1 MKKGQFK
8 IKALAAFMA
17 SSMVFTGTAGNL
29 IVYAAGSG
37 AGEASYKADNV
48 LINSFTD
55 GKSTSGLMA
64 RMWFP
69 DAGAG
74 YDGDGDGKGDYID
87 QVEGMITDIYEAGFG
102 GVEITM
108 LADNADYYWQGGN
121 ELAGK
126 IGWGSSAWAEI
137 LSAALDTANSKEKE
151 FLVDVTIT
159 AHWPMIINSVDPNDD
174 NQQQQAAIADAKQL
188 TREMMEQDI
197 ELNLPEMK
205 TADSSNTERAIS
217 SFIFKDTLISA
228 VLAKTDSD
236 GNLDLHS
243 LTDISDCVTARDGY
257 AAGVPESSDENG
269 NSYVFMKRNGSEDG
283 EYSWTY
289 YTNEQA
295 GTEYG
300 MNLTPEYTA
309 VEEATGKVLKDAVV
323 TVTYSTFGSR
333 VTIKDANGNDIPGAV
348 SIPEFTKV
356 KTTTDENG
364 DLFYSTDLSGVDG
377 AEELIPIY
385 RTEYFGDRAV
395 MADTQQIYS
404 LDHERLESLLTE
416 KGIDLA
422 DGDYQLIAAYR
433 RGTGQIA
440 SGGENITMPEKTY
453 AIDYFDA
460 DGAKVVTDYWD
471 NNLLPHEYT
480 CADGQV
486 RTLRDLMQE
495 NGGTIFEDSIELSR
509 DSIFWSKNL
518 AENFKN
524 ENGYDIGLYAAALAG
539 MPTNDSEG
547 LERIREDYDQILSSQ
562 YTKYHSGTIS
572 NWCKSFGYAYRAQGH
587 GLDAVDAGA
596 SSLAADIP
604 ESDNGSDGDGTRTIA
619 AGVNVDPNKH
629 YLSME
634 ALTFGTGFGEFPSW
648 YYCLNT
654 INRYYS
660 EGINRII
667 LHGTPFTKSYTD
679 YDKAWPGWDFMSF
692 MAWNARQVWWS
703 DVDIFTDYIG
713 RVQGVLQDGTTKVP
727 VAIMQDGANS
737 GLGNTGLLELQSLV
751 GRGYSFNVVT
761 QGLIESDYCETA
773 QSSLSNRT
781 VLSEKAEYQVLVL
794 NNIHSLTTEAMEKL
808 VGYARAGLAI
818 LDLNSDITEAYG
830 TSGNGEDEQIQNLYT
845 ELQQQESYTKVSSEG
860 DMIQWIA
867 ANVDS
872 GAAYDAKWLETTRL
886 YDAED
891 GSNYYMFYNE
901 SDISVS
907 SEKPGTGPT
916 AEEAGNISTQ
926 VTLKGNGV
934 PYKLDPA
941 DGSIT
946 RITGYTQTDD
956 GVSMNL
962 DIEEGDLYFILL
974 SDNGYI
980 AQQAVTES
988 TKTQQAAIE
997 LGQNQEWTLD
1007 LESWGP
1013 DHSPENTDAN
1023 GDLVNPT
1030 LSEKSTLEGIKTT
1043 LVPWTEL
1050 SLTAEELSSLG
1061 VDSTSS
1067 ISGLGYY
1074 TVEADVPDYG
1084 RTNKTGAVLSY
1095 DFNELYNCMTGITV
1109 TNSEGETFKIH
1120 GNNPNHKYVDLGAV
1134 LTPGKNT
1141 ITIKI
1146 SGDLANR
1153 AGSGGGMMGPGGVSE
1168 NGLLNAGLQ
1177 LYTVADISSETET
1190 MLLTSLYEAFLE
1202 VAKKEGYTAESL
1214 EALSTALEYAK
1225 SVLEEEQPL
1234 AEEVGKAT
1242 AELIAAGTSLEK
1254 EQAAE
1259 VDKDTLQAIYD
1270 SLSQITN
1277 EQYTQES
1284 FLAFEEAL
1292 AEAKSVLD
1300 DQNAVSEETD
1310 QAIAGILSAVI
1321 GLRQETQ
1328 DAAAVSA
1335 KEFLT
1340 SAIAVYENKEN
1351 AQGYT
1356 SESMERFVSAL
1367 TNARTVVSKSKVT
1380 AKELSTAFAKLVA
1393 AGSGLEKEAAVTVD
1407 KVGLQASYDAL
1418 KNTKNNGYTQA
1429 SWKAFEEMLVQAQTV
1444 LSNEAAAESDVQAAN
1459 SKLLTA
1465 FAALE
1470 RETKKEVKEVDKST
1484 LQILYTSLA
1493 SITNQNYTDASWL
1506 ALKNALTNAK
1516 TILDRADAA
1525 ETQVKSAVQTL
1536 IAATAG
1542 LKTKPAVQPD
1552 SGSVKKGDSFTAGS
1566 LKYKITSLTS
1576 KTVSV
1581 TGAVKKSTTKLT
1593 VPSKVKYKNV
1603 TYKVTAVA
1611 DKAFYKYT
1619 KLKQITI
1626 GSNVTKIGKYA
1637 FYGDKN
1643 LKSIQIKGKNLKSA
1657 GKKSFTGIHK
1667 KAVVKVPKNKVSAYK
1682 KVLKNKGLKD
1692 TASIK

>member
-1 MKKGQFK
+1 MKKGQFRNR
-8 IKALAAFMA
+8 ALAAFMA
-17 SSMVFTGTAGNL
+17 SSMVFTGAAGNL
-29 IVYAAGSG
+29 MVYAAGN
-37 AGEASYKADNV
+37 GEGEENYKADNV

-55 GKSTSGLMA
+55 AKSTSGLMA

-87 QVEGMITDIYEAGFG
+87 QVEEMITDIYDAGFG

-108 LADNADYYWQGGN
+108 LADNADYFWQGGN

-174 NQQQQAAIADAKQL
+174 NQQQQAAVADAQPL
-188 TREMMEQDI
+188 TEDMMDQDI
-197 ELNLPEMK
+197 VLNLPQMK
-205 TADSSNTERAIS
+205 TADASNTERAIS

-236 GNLDLHS
+236 GNLDLNS
-243 LTDISDCVTARDGY
+243 LIDISDCVESRDGY
-257 AAGVPESSDENG
+257 AAGIPKSSDENG
-269 NSYVFMKRNGSEDG
+269 NSYAFMKLECNEDG

-295 GTEYG
+295 KAEYG
-300 MNLTPEYTA
+300 LNLTPQYTA
-309 VEEATGKVLKDAVV
+309 IEEATGKVLEDAVV

-333 VTIKDANGNDIPGAV
+333 VTIKDSNGNDIPGAV

-356 KTTTDENG
+356 KAETNEQG
-364 DLFYSTDLSGVDG
+364 DLCYSTDVSGVEG
-377 AEELIPIY
+377 AQELIPVY
-385 RTEYFGDRAV
+385 RTGYFGDRAI
-395 MADTQQIYS
+395 MADTQEIYS
-404 LDHERLESLLTE
+404 LDSEKFGALLTE
-416 KGIDLA
+416 KGIDLTA
-422 DGDYQLIAAYR
+422 GGYQLITAYR

-460 DGAKVVTDYWD
+460 DGASVVTDYWD

-480 CADGQV
+480 CHDGQV

-495 NGGTIFEDSIELSR
+495 NGGTIFEDSIELSK
-509 DSIFWSKNL
+509 DSMFWSKNL
-518 AENFKN
+518 AENFEK
-524 ENGYDIGLYAAALAG
+524 ENGYDISIYAAALAG
-539 MPTNDSEG
+539 MPASDSEE
-547 LERIREDYDQILSSQ
+547 LKRIKEDYDQLLSSQ
-562 YTKYHSGTIS
+562 YTNYHSGTIS
-572 NWCKSFGYAYRAQGH
+572 NWCKTFGYSYRAQGH

-619 AGVNVDPNKH
+619 AGVNVDPDKH

-713 RVQGVLQDGTTKVP
+713 RVQGVLQDGTTKIP

-737 GLGNTGLLELQSLV
+737 GLGNTGLSQLQTLV
-751 GRGYSFNVVT
+751 GKGYSFNVVT
-761 QGLIESDYCETA
+761 QGLIESNLCETVK
-773 QSSLSNRT
+773 SSLSNRT

-808 VGYARAGLAI
+808 VNYGKAGLAI
-818 LDLNSDITEAYG
+818 VDLNSDITEAYG
-830 TSGNGEDEQIQNLYT
+830 TSNSGEDGQIQNLYA
-845 ELQQQESYTKVSSEG
+845 ELQQQESYTKVSSEE
-860 DMIQWIA
+860 DMIGWIA

-901 SDISVS
+901 SDISAS
-907 SEKPGTGPT
+907 SEKPDSGPS

-926 VTLKGNGV
+926 VTLKGAGV

-946 RITGYTQTDD
+946 KLTGYTQTDD
-956 GVSMNL
+956 GVTMNL
-962 DIEEGDLYFILL
+962 DIDEGDLYFIVL

-980 AQQAVTES
+980 AQQAETDS
-988 TKTQQAAIE
+988 AKTQQDVVE
-997 LGQNQEWTLD
+997 LGQDVEWTLD
-1007 LESWGP
+1007 LESWSP
-1013 DHSPENTDAN
+1013 DNSPENTDGN
-1023 GDLVNPT
+1023 GDMINPT
-1030 LSEKSTLEGIKTT
+1030 LSEKTTLKGIKTT
-1043 LVPWTEL
+1043 LVPWTDL
-1050 SLTAEELSSLG
+1050 NLTAEELASLG
-1061 VDSTSS
+1061 TDSTSS

-1074 TVEADVPDYG
+1074 TTEIDVPDYG
-1084 RTNKTGAVLSY
+1084 RTNRTGGILNY
-1095 DFNELYNCMTGITV
+1095 DFNELYNCITGITV
-1109 TNSEGETFKIH
+1109 TNSEGETVKIH
-1120 GNNPNHKYVDLGAV
+1120 GNNPNHKYLDLGTV

-1141 ITIKI
+1141 VTIKI

-1168 NGLLNAGLQ
+1168 NGLLNASLQ
-1177 LYTVADISSETET
+1177 LYTVAEISSETET

-1202 VAKKEGYTAESL
+1202 IAKKDGYTAESL
-1214 EALSTALEYAK
+1214 EVLTTALEHAK
-1225 SVLEEEQPL
+1225 SVLDEKQPL
-1234 AEEVGKAT
+1234 AEDVSGAA
-1242 AELIAAGTSLEK
+1242 AELIAAVTSLEK
-1254 EQAAE
+1254 KLAAE
-1259 VDKDTLQAIYD
+1259 VEKDTLSAIYD

-1284 FLAFEEAL
+1284 WSVFEEAL
-1292 AEAKSVLD
+1292 SEAKSVLE
-1300 DQNAVSEETD
+1300 DQNAVSEEVD
-1310 QAIAGILSAVI
+1310 QAIAGILSAMI
-1321 GLRQETQ
+1321 GLCQETQ

-1340 SAIAVYENKEN
+1340 SAITVYENKEN

-1356 SESMERFVSAL
+1356 SESMDRFVSAL
-1367 TNARTVVSKSKVT
+1367 TNARTVVSRSKVT

-1393 AGSGLEKEAAVTVD
+1393 AGSGLEKVTVEKVD
-1407 KVGLQASYDAL
+1407 KAGLQASYDAL

-1429 SWKAFEEMLVQAQTV
+1429 TWQAFEEMLKGALAV
-1444 LSNEAAAESDVQAAN
+1444 LSNEAAAESEVQAAN
-1459 SKLLTA
+1459 ANLLTA
-1465 FAALE
+1465 FAGLE
-1470 RETKKEVKEVDKST
+1470 KEKETKEADKST

-1493 SITNQNYTDASWL
+1493 SVTSQNYTEESWGT
-1506 ALKNALTNAK
+1506 LKNALANARI
-1516 TILDRADAA
+1516 ILDRADAS
-1525 ETQVKSAVQTL
+1525 EIQVKSAVQAL
-1536 IAATAG
+1536 IEAAAG
-1542 LKTKPAVQPD
+1542 LETKPAVQPEKV
-1552 SGSVKKGDSFTAGS
+1552 SVKKGDVFTAGS
-1566 LKYKITSLTS
+1566 LKYKITSLSS

-1581 TGAVKKSTTKLT
+1581 TGAVKKTAVKITI
-1593 VPSKVKYKNV
+1593 PAKVKYKNV
-1603 TYKVTAVA
+1603 TYKVTSIAE
-1611 DKAFYKYT
+1611 KAFRKYT
-1619 KLKQITI
+1619 KLKQVTI
-1626 GSNVTKIGKYA
+1626 GSNVTKIGSYA
-1637 FYGDKN
+1637 FYGDKK
-1643 LKSIQIKGKNLKSA
+1643 LKTIQIKGKNLKTV
-1657 GKKSFTGIHK
+1657 GKKAFTGIDK
-1667 KAVVKVPKNKVSAYK
+1667 KAVVKVPKGKVSAYK

-1692 TASIK
+1692 TATIK